1 VSRLLTFKSGW
12 CRSHASL
19 SQVLASIVVVNHTK
33 TDWKMGFGLEHGH
46 LMHQRICKQCGTRRL
61 VSGAVQQLSDAHDVF
76 DLAVLRRPAGG
87 LLSAVCKLVQGA
99 ADVEVQTPR
108 SASSSRLPT
117 VRRLQTGAGC
127 IGC

>member
-1 VSRLLTFKSGW
+1 
-12 CRSHASL
+12 
-19 SQVLASIVVVNHTK
+19 
-33 TDWKMGFGLEHGH
+33 MGFGLEHGH

-108 SASSSRLPT
+108 SASSAYFIALLLYVDDFAFLASSRAQLLALMQQSNANL
-117 VRRLQTGAGC
+117 V
-127 IGC
+127 